1 VIRARDPPSSYGAR
15 VPIALLVADYVWG
28 LAGLGI
34 LVIIGLVVYSVF
46 QLLSDEDNWEERQPE
61 RRDLK

>member
-1 VIRARDPPSSYGAR
+1 MIRARDPPSGYGAR
-15 VPIALLVADYVWG
+15 VVPTALLVADYVWG

-46 QLLSDEDNWEERQPE
+46 QLLSDEDNWEERQPKRHE
-61 RRDLK
+61 